1 MFAVTGRDLVLLAGP
16 GLKWAAAE
24 GRELCRATF
33 HPHTR
38 LLCLAVVQLVFESL
52 ASTRGIG
59 WAEGGRFSSG
69 GHLDSLLF
77 TFILSGGKREGVQVF
92 QHAVAPFFAL
102 LPSSRSLLL
111 E

>member
-1 MFAVTGRDLVLLAGP
+1 MLLAGP

-59 WAEGGRFSSG
+59 WAEGERFSSG